1 MPLLPNWI
9 CHPILQM
16 TGVPEIVCPR
26 VTIWGVS
33 YARAVAPLSIH
44 TTLYLD
50 LQQKV
55 ILPYIPPGTSD
66 HTGCPWDK
74 LATPLRCQ
82 CMPYIVWCNTQGI
95 TDWKDIRMSD
105 WKRLHLGFRCRYC
118 GHIRRK
124 DIRTDCQIGP
134 TNFPVQI
141 FWQLGRTNHISFI
154 RAICHLQV

>member
-33 YARAVAPLSIH
+33 YARAVAPLNPYHTVPWPTAESYTPLYPTRHERPHRLSMGQTRNTFEVSMYAIH
-44 TTLYLD
+44 CMV
-50 LQQKV
+50 Q
-55 ILPYIPPGTSD
+55 
-66 HTGCPWDK
+66 HTGHNWLK
-74 LATPLRCQ
+74 RH
-82 CMPYIVWCNTQGI
+82 
-95 TDWKDIRMSD
+95 SD
-105 WKRLHLGFRCRYC
+105 VGLKRLHLGFRCRYC